1 MSSARTTVKALDA
14 RPATLPSSPKTG
26 ETTDSST
33 HLHMWT
39 PISSRTQALM
49 LAEVERL
56 RSEFTHFSA
65 AEELKFAR
73 QRRTG
78 TAGPRRL

>member
-26 ETTDSST
+26 GTTDSST

-56 RSEFTHFSA
+56 RSETLVDEGV
-65 AEELKFAR
+65 EEREIPAR
-73 QRRTG
+73 RRT
-78 TAGPRRL
+78 